1 MDESWPS
8 FAFLPDSDWGQAYTS
23 FLKIKHEH
31 SGSQSTHRQYKYAL
45 DTFFSTEPTKQPDL
59 YTRQEVLAFIFSPGN
74 APGRVG
80 NAVSAGTS
88 ANRLSIITEFYRYAS
103 GYGIEDENGIPV
115 PLMSRLPP
123 TAGLK
128 PPQRERPKPKYLT
141 SDELRRFFAAI
152 PRDTIIGK
160 RNFAIFSVYF
170 FTARR
175 RAEIVRLRW
184 GDISESIIIEHE
196 TRRSGYVYRFTSKGK
211 SRQADSEELP
221 EPAYN
226 AIIAYLQESGRLASI
241 QDLDPI
247 FIAHHVGRNS
257 IDVHRPIAAQTVYL
271 TCKRI
276 ARKAG
281 IPVERVSPHSFRHT
295 SSRMRYENSPDVRA
309 IQKILRHQSIS
320 TTDTYLRELTT
331 ASDQGAIRLG
341 EMFGDL

>member
-8 FAFLPDSDWGQAYTS
+8 FAFLPSSHWGQAYLS
-23 FLKIKHEH
+23 FLRRKFEH
-31 SGSQSTHRQYKYAL
+31 SGSTSTLHHYKHAL
-45 DTFFSTEPTKQPDL
+45 GVFFSTEPTKQPDA
-59 YTRQEVLAFIFSPGN
+59 YVRSDVENFIHSPSK

-80 NAVSAGTS
+80 NPVSSGTVG
-88 ANRLSIITEFYRYAS
+88 NRLSILNSFYQYAAS
-103 GYGIEDENGIPV
+103 YGIEDEHGMLV
-115 PLMSRLPP
+115 PLMRWLSP

-128 PPQRERPKPKYLT
+128 RPQRERPKPKYLT
-141 SDELRRFFAAI
+141 ADELRRFFAAI

-175 RAEIVRLRW
+175 RAEIVRLHW
-184 GDISESIIIEHE
+184 GDISESIIIGQE
-196 TRRSGYVYRFTSKGK
+196 TRHSGYVYRFTSKGK
-211 SRQADSEELP
+211 SRQVDSEELP
-221 EPAYN
+221 EPAYR
-226 AIIAYLQESGRLASI
+226 AIIDYLQESGRLASI
-241 QDLDPI
+241 KDSDPV

-276 ARKAG
+276 AKRAG

-295 SSRMRYENSPDVRA
+295 SSRMRYENSPDIRE

-331 ASDQGAIRLG
+331 TSDQGAIRLG